1 MTINYTNRIKMDI
14 IEKINYL
21 IKEKGLS
28 KKAFAESLQNLQ
40 PTLKSTGNPPNIQTI
55 YGYLNGKRELKVE
68 LIPYIA
74 EVLGVSEQELFS
86 FDIEYATEYNIRY
99 SEEIRELIDLLAYAP
114 KITREE
120 IRKLLLEIK
129 TFSKDR
135 LASIKSNI
143 H

>member
-1 MTINYTNRIKMDI
+1 
-14 IEKINYL
+14 
-21 IKEKGLS
+21 
-28 KKAFAESLQNLQ
+28 LQ

-99 SEEIRELIDLLAYAP
+99 SEEIRELINLLAYAP
-114 KITREE
+114 KTVREE
-120 IRKLLLEIK
+120 IKELLLEIK
-129 TFSKDR
+129 TFSKNR
-135 LASIKSNI
+135 LKSIKSNNN
-143 H
+143 